1 MMLFLPIAEVRAE
14 EGKHLVDMADLLTD
28 TQETELLQE
37 LEEIS
42 ERQQFDIVVVT
53 TTSLSGKSAME

>member
-14 EGKHLVDMADLLTD
+14 EGKHLADMADLLTD
-28 TQETELLQE
+28 TQEAELLQE